1 MLIIWSS
8 CFIIVSCSIVSCAKL
23 AATIPPVLI
32 IAAQLLL
39 AVLFGFLGLLLAV
52 PIVAVVFVLVKMI
65 YVEDILGRR
74 VEVKG
79 EPEAK
84 KEVVLEVSRN
94 E

>member
-1 MLIIWSS
+1 M
-8 CFIIVSCSIVSCAKL
+8 V
-23 AATIPPVLI
+23 
-32 IAAQLLL
+32 IASQLLL
-39 AVLFGFLGLLLAV
+39 AVMFGFLGLLLAV

-79 EPEAK
+79 EREAK
-84 KEVVLEVSRN
+84 KEVVSEVSDN

>member
-1 MLIIWSS
+1 M
-8 CFIIVSCSIVSCAKL
+8 
-23 AATIPPVLI
+23 
-32 IAAQLLL
+32 
-39 AVLFGFLGLLLAV
+39 FGFLGLLLAV

-79 EPEAK
+79 EREAK
-84 KEVVLEVSRN
+84 KEVVSEVSDN

>member
-1 MLIIWSS
+1 MQERA
-8 CFIIVSCSIVSCAKL
+8 VS
-23 AATIPPVLI
+23 IPPVLI

-79 EPEAK
+79 EREARA
-84 KEVVLEVSRN
+84 ET
-94 E
+94 

>member
-1 MLIIWSS
+1 M
-8 CFIIVSCSIVSCAKL
+8 SCAKL
-23 AATIPPVLI
+23 AAAIPPVLI

-52 PIVAVVFVLVKMI
+52 SIVAVVFVAVKMI
-65 YVEDILGRR
+65 YVEDILGKR

-79 EPEAK
+79 EQDAKNEIRLEA
-84 KEVVLEVSRN
+84 LSN

>member
-1 MLIIWSS
+1 LTTPLVQQRA
-8 CFIIVSCSIVSCAKL
+8 VS
-23 AATIPPVLI
+23 IPPVLI

-52 PIVAVVFVLVKMI
+52 PIVAVVFVLVKML

-79 EPEAK
+79 EREARA
-84 KEVVLEVSRN
+84 ET
-94 E
+94 